1 MKRVT
6 RMFYL
11 ETHPIVALHDQVKRP
26 IFLAL
31 VCTSMVSNVNVKTF
45 NNSFRCTS
53 ARIRDFRGATIKHL
67 KHHVLPSLADDTPDI
82 AVIYGGCNNLGYKNK
97 EALST
102 DDI

>member
-1 MKRVT
+1 MKCVT
-6 RMFYL
+6 RTFYL

-82 AVIYGGCNNLGYKNK
+82 AVI
-97 EALST
+97 
-102 DDI
+102 